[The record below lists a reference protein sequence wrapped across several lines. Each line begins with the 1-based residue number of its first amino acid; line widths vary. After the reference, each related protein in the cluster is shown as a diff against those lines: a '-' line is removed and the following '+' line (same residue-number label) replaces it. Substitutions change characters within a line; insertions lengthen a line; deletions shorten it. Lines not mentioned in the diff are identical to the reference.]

1 MLNNT
6 YKCGNSGAVLTAA
19 LPAKPVA
26 ATPRLKVAVHFTP
39 IAPMANGV
47 RVVARL
53 AGGTDTVV
61 LVGDTVEFVTAN
73 VFAWALP
80 EGSVALTVEKWE
92 GTFSAGRW
100 TKVSAPPGA
109 LPKLPRLKPARER
122 NRLARRK
129 PR

>member
-6 YKCGNSGAVLTAA
+6 FKCGNSGAVLTAA
-19 LPAKPVA
+19 VAPKPVA
-26 ATPRLKVAVHFTP
+26 AAPRLTVAVHFAP
-39 IAPMANGV
+39 IAPMAGGV

-53 AGGTDTVV
+53 ADGTDTVV

-80 EGSVALTVEKWE
+80 AGTVALAVEKWE
-92 GTFSAGRW
+92 GT
-100 TKVSAPPGA
+100 
-109 LPKLPRLKPARER
+109 LPKPPRVKPARER
-122 NRLARRK
+122 DRLARRK

>member
-6 YKCGNSGAVLTAA
+6 HKCGNSSAVLMAA
-19 LPAKPVA
+19 VPAKPVA
-26 ATPRLKVAVHFTP
+26 AAPRLKVAVHFAP
-39 IAPMANGV
+39 IAPMAGGV

-53 AGGTDTVV
+53 ADGTDTVV

-80 EGSVALTVEKWE
+80 AGTVALTVEKWE

-100 TKVSAPPGA
+100 AKVSLPPGA
-109 LPKLPRLKPARER
+109 LPKPPRVKPPRER
-122 NRLARRK
+122 DRLAHRK